1 MSSVVTPAIVVRFV
15 GPVRRPGPERSLTL
29 DAAGLETV
37 GALLASLGYAPHEI
51 AALTVLA
58 EGVRLAPD
66 APLVGVTSLE
76 ILLAI
81 GGG

>member
-1 MSSVVTPAIVVRFV
+1 MSDPKTAIVVRFV
-15 GPVRRPGPERSLTL
+15 GPVRRPGPERTLSL
-29 DAAGLETV
+29 DPAGLETV
-37 GALLASLGYAPHEI
+37 GDLLASLGYAPHEV

-58 EGVRLAPD
+58 EGARLSAGS
-66 APLVGVTSLE
+66 PLAGLTSLE